1 MCIAVSRTRLM
12 GIKETS
18 QSASQSNQHTIQN
31 MTAMS
36 SCNRTNTKR
45 NKESEHRA
53 RESEEKVTTS
63 SINTKHTAQ
72 CTIHDQ
78 HGFSLTLSFSLALA
92 LCMCLYECLFIIY
105 LVWFHTH
112 SFVRLLATLYRCSN
126 GVSETKR
133 FTYI

>member
-18 QSASQSNQHTIQN
+18 QSASQTNQHTIQN

-45 NKESEHRA
+45 NEESEHSV

-72 CTIHDQ
+72 CTIYDQ
-78 HGFSLTLSFSLALA
+78 HGYLSLTLSFSSALA

-105 LVWFHTH
+105 LVWSHTH
-112 SFVRLLATLYRCSN
+112 TRSYGCWPHCIDVPT
-126 GVSETKR
+126 V
-133 FTYI
+133 